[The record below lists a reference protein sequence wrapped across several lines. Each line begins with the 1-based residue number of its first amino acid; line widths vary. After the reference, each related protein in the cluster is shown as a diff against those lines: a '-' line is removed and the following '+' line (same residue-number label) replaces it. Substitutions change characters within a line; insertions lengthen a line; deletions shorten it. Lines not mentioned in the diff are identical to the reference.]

1 MADSRVGDY
10 KELIA
15 WKRAM
20 ELAKIACFLSKL
32 LPKEE
37 NYALTGQMRR
47 AAISIPSNIAEGAGR
62 YNTKDYVHFLRIAR
76 GSNNELET
84 QLSIRE
90 QVGYFSKEELIDCY
104 QLCDEITRMLNALL
118 LKLKTT

>member
-1 MADSRVGDY
+1 MGEIGGYRDLIVWQKSMCLVQRIY
-10 KELIA
+10 ELT
-15 WKRAM
+15 KKM
-20 ELAKIACFLSKL
+20 
-32 LPKEE
+32 PKEE

-84 QLSIRE
+84 QLSICE